1 MLFRFKRNKKKE
13 KTIIV
18 ISILEPKPLSIIN
31 IPKPTNGNGL
41 LNIQIIPYLIIVAD
55 AVSVNFS
62 GRCKF
67 FTDLTRK
74 IGYLLCKLAIY
85 CVNFGVNFIF
95 QKFCQSKKN
104 DKYQVWVSP

>member
-41 LNIQIIPYLIIVAD
+41 LNIQIIHFW
-55 AVSVNFS
+55 FS
-62 GRCKF
+62 
-67 FTDLTRK
+67 
-74 IGYLLCKLAIY
+74 
-85 CVNFGVNFIF
+85 
-95 QKFCQSKKN
+95 
-104 DKYQVWVSP
+104 